1 MGCTSDSQGV
11 IMGRK
16 SVWIVFVL
24 FVLLSSSFGN
34 AADAPIKLKFANFIV
49 PGSRNSILFGE
60 FVQEMNKKSN
70 GKLEISYYTGSTL
83 LTASK
88 MAAGIATGIADI
100 GISHCSYSRGRFPVM
115 EVHELPLGYPSTWV
129 GAHVVNEFYEKFKPK
144 EWDQYHPLLFCMA
157 SPNIMQ
163 TVNKP
168 FKTLEDIKGS
178 RIRGTGRIADI
189 VKAMGASPMPIEMP
203 DVYEA
208 LRRNAADGIL
218 ISAEVLKGFK
228 IGELIKFVNT
238 TSLKIGGSFCFY
250 VTMNKGKWDSLSD
263 DMKKL
268 FTDVSKDYMEKWALA
283 FNEMD
288 IEAMEFFKGQGGQIV
303 TSPDAESARWV
314 KAVEPV
320 ITDYK
325 KDLASKGYR
334 EQEVD
339 TWISFIKERIE
350 YWKVQEKTRNIPTAY
365 EY

>member
-1 MGCTSDSQGV
+1 
-11 IMGRK
+11 MGRK
-16 SVWIVFVL
+16 SVVIAFAVFV
-24 FVLLSSSFGN
+24 FLSAFSFGY
-34 AADAPIKLKFANFIV
+34 AAEAQIKLKLANFIV
-49 PGSRNSILFGE
+49 PGSRNSVLFGE
-60 FVQEMNKKSN
+60 FVQEMNRRSK
-70 GKLEISYYTGSTL
+70 GKLEISYYTGGTL

-88 MAAGIATGIADI
+88 MAAGVATGIADI

-115 EVHELPLGYPSTWV
+115 EVNELPLGYPSTWV
-129 GAHVVNEFYEKFKPK
+129 GAHVVNEFYEKVKPK

-163 TVNKP
+163 TLSKP
-168 FKTLEDIKGS
+168 VRTLEDLRGL

-189 VKAMGASPMPIEMP
+189 VKALGASPMPIEMP

-208 LRRNAADGIL
+208 LRRGVADGIL

-228 IGELIKFVNT
+228 IGELIKYVNT

-250 VTMNKGKWDSLSD
+250 VTMNRGKWDALPD

-268 FTDVSKDYMEKWALA
+268 FTEVSSEYIEKWALA

-288 IEAMEFFKGQGGQIV
+288 IEAMEFLKSQGGQTV
-303 TSPDAESARWV
+303 TSSGTEIARWV

-320 ITDYK
+320 IIDYK
-325 KDLASKGYR
+325 RDLASKGYK

-339 TWISFIKERIE
+339 TWISFIKERVE
-350 YWKVQEKTRNIPTAY
+350 YWKGQEKAKNIPTAY